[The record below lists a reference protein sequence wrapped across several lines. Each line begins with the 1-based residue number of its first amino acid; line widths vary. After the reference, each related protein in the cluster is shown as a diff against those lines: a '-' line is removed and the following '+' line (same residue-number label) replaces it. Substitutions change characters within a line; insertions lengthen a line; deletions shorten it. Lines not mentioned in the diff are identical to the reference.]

1 MKRRTITAGLAAG
14 ALTAAMVVPATL
26 AGAEPTEPAGDE
38 LAGKTVFLDPGHQ
51 GSTEGHDL
59 NKQVSDGRDGTK
71 ACATTGAQ
79 TADGVAEHTINY
91 EIAVLTKG
99 ILEALGADVQM
110 SRDDDESWAGCLD
123 DRAEKAN
130 ESGADVAVSIHADST
145 SEGADED
152 RHGFHLIVPT
162 LPLPNSA
169 ADKAQSEGGRTA
181 SKLMRDAYEANGFTP
196 ANYGGFDKGISERGD
211 IAGPALTEVPLVF
224 VEMGNTSNPGDAK
237 KLTSTEGQYE
247 HATALVSG
255 IVAYLFADGYHE
267 GAYEDLTVEKTPAP
281 ATPRTG
287 AVDGDRPSGAKAEG
301 DVTERQS
308 EVFERADEVG
318 DLFAQLTELE
328 GLDSVLELIMTGE
341 FDPVSD
347 LATELIALIGP
358 LVSKA
363 IAD

>member
-1 MKRRTITAGLAAG
+1 MKRKAITAGLAAG

-26 AGAEPTEPAGDE
+26 AGAAPTTPTGDE

-51 GSTEGHDL
+51 GSTAGHDL
-59 NKQVSDGRDGTK
+59 NKQVSDGRGGKK

-99 ILEALGADVQM
+99 ILEALGAEVQM
-110 SRDDDESWAGCLD
+110 SRDDDSSWAGCLD
-123 DRAEKAN
+123 ERAAKAN
-130 ESGADVAVSIHADST
+130 ASGADLAVSIHADST
-145 SEGADED
+145 SEGTDED

-162 LPLPNSA
+162 LPLPNAA
-169 ADKAQSEGGRTA
+169 ADKAQSDGGRIA
-181 SKLMRDAYEANGFTP
+181 SQLMRDAYEANGFTP
-196 ANYGGFDKGISERGD
+196 ANYGGFDKGISVRGD

-224 VEMGNTSNPGDAK
+224 VEMGNTSHPGDAK

-267 GAYEDLTVEKTPAP
+267 GAYDELTVDKTPAP
-281 ATPRTG
+281 AAPRTG
-287 AVDGDRPSGAKAEG
+287 AVDPGRPSGAKAEG
-301 DVTERQS
+301 DLPERKS
-308 EVFERADEVG
+308 EVFERADQVG
-318 DLFAQLTELE
+318 DLFAQLIELE

-347 LATELIALIGP
+347 LATELIALLGP